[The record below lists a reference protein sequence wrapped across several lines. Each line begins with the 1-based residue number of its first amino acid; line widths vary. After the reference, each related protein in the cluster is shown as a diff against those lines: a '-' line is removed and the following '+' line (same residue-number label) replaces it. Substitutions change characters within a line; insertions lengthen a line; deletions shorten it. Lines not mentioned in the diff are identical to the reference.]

1 MPRAPG
7 EEICLS
13 ERDERAKVVSS
24 SGEIESLSAT
34 MARLWP
40 EHRGS
45 MLDPTV
51 FLATIDASAW
61 IPRIIIVGAPDRVSG
76 AAYFKER
83 RISRF
88 GAGLLYGDATM
99 SPLVLADPPDR
110 KRVLRIALQALLSRR
125 SVWGLRILVPP
136 DSYEL
141 EAIRETSA
149 CLGAALNYGPAEN
162 HWTLP
167 LARGYQAFLG
177 NLGPRTRR
185 NFRYYR
191 RRFTQSGHA
200 YVRGIELPEFAAA
213 ASGFLKK
220 SVVGADA
227 EGIRRALQV
236 FSAVKRPLLA
246 GLRHR
251 NGQWLSILGGWR
263 QSHDGIVF
271 FQMNDDQEHAASSLS
286 VVMRGYLIEDLI
298 SEGVQ
303 ALHFWGGIGDPLRRS
318 CLPVPAM
325 KAFLDKR
332 SLLSSGIRTLLLAGS
347 RLFPTRLQAMTE
359 WIAWNHK
366 ETGPAAQTGS
376 VSDL

>member
-1 MPRAPG
+1 MPCASG
-7 EEICLS
+7 VEETCLS
-13 ERDERAKVVSS
+13 GRDERAKVVSS
-24 SGEIESLSAT
+24 ESEIESLSSN

-45 MLDPTV
+45 LLDPSV
-51 FLATIDASAW
+51 FLATVDASAW
-61 IPRIIIVGAPDRVSG
+61 IPRIIIVGTPDRITG

-88 GAGLLYGDATM
+88 GAGLLYGDATI
-99 SPLVLADPPDR
+99 SPLVLANPPDR
-110 KRVLRIALQALLSRR
+110 KRVLRIALQALLTRR

-141 EAIRETSA
+141 DAIRETSA
-149 CLGAALNYGPAEN
+149 CLGAALNYGRAEN

-167 LARGYQAFLG
+167 LAGGYQAFLG

-191 RRFTQSGHA
+191 RRFEQSGHA
-200 YVRGIELPEFAAA
+200 YIRGIELPEFTGA
-213 ASGFLKK
+213 ASEFLKK

-236 FSAVKRPLLA
+236 FSVIKHPLLA

-251 NGQWLSILGGWR
+251 DGRWLSILGGWR

-271 FQMNDDQEHAASSLS
+271 FQMNDDKESAASSLS
-286 VVMRGYLIEDLI
+286 LVMRAYLIEDLI

-303 ALHFWGGIGDPLRRS
+303 ALHFWGGLGDPLRRS

-332 SLLSSGIRTLLLAGS
+332 NILSRGVRTLLLAGC
-347 RLFPTRLQAMTE
+347 RLFPTRLRAMGE
-359 WIAWNHK
+359 WIAWNHQ
-366 ETGPAAQTGS
+366 EI
-376 VSDL
+376 SDSHTTEV

>member
-1 MPRAPG
+1 MPCASVAEG
-7 EEICLS
+7 VCLS
-13 ERDERAKVVSS
+13 ERDERANVVSS
-24 SGEIESLSAT
+24 GAEIESLSSS

-40 EHRGS
+40 EHGGS
-45 MLDPTV
+45 MLDPSV
-51 FLATIDASAW
+51 FLATIDTSAW
-61 IPRIIIVGAPDRVSG
+61 IPRIVVVGTPDRITG

-88 GAGLLYGDATM
+88 RLGLLYGDATI
-99 SPLVLADPPDR
+99 SPLVLANLPDR

-125 SVWGLRILVPP
+125 SIWGLRILVPP

-141 EAIRETSA
+141 DAIRETSA
-149 CLGAALNYGPAEN
+149 RLGAALNYGPAEN

-167 LARGYQAFLG
+167 LPRGYEAFLG
-177 NLGPRTRR
+177 NLGSRTRR

-191 RRFTQSGHA
+191 RRFEQSGHA
-200 YVRGIELPEFAAA
+200 YVRGIELPEFTAA
-213 ASGFLKK
+213 ASDFLRK

-236 FSAVKRPLLA
+236 FSVIKHPLLA

-251 NGQWLSILGGWR
+251 DGRWLSILGGWR

-271 FQMNDDQEHAASSLS
+271 FQMNDDKENAASSLS
-286 VVMRGYLIEDLI
+286 VVMRAYLIEDLI

-303 ALHFWGGIGDPLRRS
+303 AVHFWGGIGDPLRRS
-318 CLPVPAM
+318 CVPVPAM
-325 KAFLDKR
+325 KTFLDKR
-332 SLLSSGIRTLLLAGS
+332 SLLSSGIRNLLLAGS
-347 RLFPTRLQAMTE
+347 RLFPTRLRAMTE

-366 ETGPAAQTGS
+366 DTGGQHRTEA
-376 VSDL
+376 

>member
-1 MPRAPG
+1 MPCAPG
-7 EEICLS
+7 AEEICLS

-24 SGEIESLSAT
+24 GSEIESLSSS

-45 MLDPTV
+45 MLDPSV
-51 FLATIDASAW
+51 FLSSIDASAW
-61 IPRIIIVGAPDRVSG
+61 IPRIIIVGTPDRMTG

-88 GAGLLYGDATM
+88 GAGLLYGDATI
-99 SPLVLADPPDR
+99 SPLVLADPPNR

-125 SVWGLRILVPP
+125 SIWGLRILVPP

-141 EAIRETSA
+141 DAIRETSA
-149 CLGAALNYGPAEN
+149 RLGAGLNYGPAEN

-167 LARGYQAFLG
+167 LPRDYQAFLG

-191 RRFTQSGHA
+191 RRFEQSGHT
-200 YVRGIELPEFAAA
+200 YVRGIEPTEFAAA
-213 ASGFLKK
+213 ASEFLKK
-220 SVVGADA
+220 SVVGADV

-236 FSAVKRPLLA
+236 FSVIKRPLLA

-251 NGQWLSILGGWR
+251 DGRWLSILGGWR

-271 FQMNDDQEHAASSLS
+271 FQMNDDKENAASSLS
-286 VVMRGYLIEDLI
+286 VVMRAYLIEELI
-298 SEGVQ
+298 SERVQ
-303 ALHFWGGIGDPLRRS
+303 ALHFWGGIGDPVRRS

-347 RLFPTRLQAMTE
+347 RLFPTRLRAMTE

-366 ETGPAAQTGS
+366 ETDRAHGADA
-376 VSDL
+376 